1 MATREHEQT
10 LNVGLSDELRERGLD
25 AKPEVI
31 QPGNRRID
39 VEVKIGPARIAV
51 EAEHGQNSAKRREAI
66 GDADARLEQ
75 GLADCAVAVC
85 YPDGSTRESLPGAE
99 LLWTLRDGSSG
110 GEATWTSG
118 SLDQLTA
125 VVRLAPAQLG
135 NPDFAAASLSNSLDA
150 AVRRLDDSQKENLAR
165 ALDLPK
171 QDMLNNK
178 KVREPWNAPA
188 KRALL
193 VVATAAMF
201 HSRLDVHL
209 SGMRPEYDR
218 RADPPEPFTGDWPP
232 MKAQYCANGSNPIG
246 GFADA
251 WNLILAL
258 DYKPIF
264 ETGRAALLSCPPDPA
279 FTGAIG
285 DTAKAAPA
293 VAGNIAGMRHDL
305 LGRIFHTVLD
315 TARYDGSFYTTT
327 AAATLLA
334 ALAIQEDMCDWSD
347 PEAIAQLRITDP
359 ACGTGTLLMAAAER
373 IRELSPQA
381 DTESDLARSLI
392 EQVFSGYDVNL
403 TATHMAATTL
413 GLLSPTTQFRRMK
426 IGRTLLGLDKNG
438 KARLG
443 SLDFLSDSQPMLIP
457 FPNAE
462 PTAQQVDTGEKAP
475 PPEPADLV
483 IMNPPYTRDSLRYD
497 IFDQA
502 TELTIKAREM
512 ALLKNT
518 PVHLSHSGGAF
529 TYLAEFLV
537 KKESGTIAAV
547 LALVGATNFST
558 MKLRRLLGQ
567 VFHVETII
575 TSYDPERIYFSENTD
590 IGEMLVIFRRWPDS
604 KGPKPPTTVVN
615 LARNPGTPAD
625 AKTLAWAIE
634 SGAVVS
640 QGHGTVQEW
649 PETRIA
655 AGNWGAVQF
664 LSPYLCEQFVELLEG
679 RLFLPLSLGSVA
691 KIGPAGQRIRDAFTR
706 STMPDGNGRVALWQ
720 HDTTVTKSMAAKP
733 DTHII
738 AKPPPKTH
746 LAESYWEQR
755 GTLMLPQR
763 MRLNTIRTLCA
774 KLDTPAL
781 GSLWVP
787 CRFAVTGPDNE
798 ILEKAVCVFLNS
810 SVGVLVLLGDR
821 TNKAPSYPHFS
832 LDDLR
837 KLIVPDF
844 AAIGESVV
852 AKLAAAYDALAE
864 RTLLP
869 LPQMDGCPVR
879 RALDDAVC
887 NALGLDIE
895 RVETIRRNLA
905 AEPSVTGK
913 RYSGRPA

>member
-1 MATREHEQT
+1 MAIREHEQT
-10 LNVGLSDELRERGLD
+10 LNVRLSDELKARGLN
-25 AKPEVI
+25 AKPEVTH
-31 QPGNRRID
+31 PGNLRID
-39 VEVKIGPARIAV
+39 VEVRIGPARIAV
-51 EAEHGQNSAKRREAI
+51 EAKHGQSSAKRQEAI
-66 GDADARLEQ
+66 ENADARLQQ
-75 GLADCAVAVC
+75 GLADCSVAVC
-85 YPDGSTRESLPGAE
+85 YPEDTASESLPGAE
-99 LLWTLRDGSSG
+99 LTWAIRDGDG
-110 GEATWTSG
+110 QTATWASG
-118 SLDQLTA
+118 SLDQLTS
-125 VVRLAPAQLG
+125 VIRLAPAQLG

-171 QDMLNNK
+171 QDKLNNK

-285 DTAKAAPA
+285 DAAKAALA

-327 AAATLLA
+327 TAAILLA
-334 ALAIQEDMCDWSD
+334 ALALTEDTCDWSD

-462 PTAQQVDTGEKAP
+462 PTAQQVDTGEEAP

-497 IFDQA
+497 QFDQA
-502 TELTIKAREM
+502 TELKIKAREM

-575 TSYDPERIYFSENTD
+575 TSHDPERIYFSENTD

-720 HDTTVTKSMAAKP
+720 HDTAVTKSMAAKP

-787 CRFAVTGPDNE
+787 CRFAVTGPHNE